1 VKRAVLWLTMIVL
14 VAACENSADPLG
26 GILGGGGGALTAAQ
40 ATGSW
45 LFTVQRTTTLP
56 CTSALA
62 SGQQITAQLFV
73 LSDGTVGTTS
83 SWLNP
88 ISLAVE
94 PVSGLV
100 GLTDGITRLTFAA
113 PSVNSTAS
121 MELRGTMTSAG
132 GFTGGT
138 LTDPAGSGFSQV
150 FGSGGCEYS
159 VTGTKK
165 S

>member
-56 CTSALA
+56 CSNALA
-62 SGQQITAQLFV
+62 NGPQITAQLFV
-73 LSDGTVGTTS
+73 LSAGTVGTTS

-100 GLTDGITRLTFAA
+100 GLTDGITRLNVCRAFCQQYREHGA
-113 PSVNSTAS
+113 PRHDDVRRRIYGRHAHRS
-121 MELRGTMTSAG
+121 RGVRD
-132 GFTGGT
+132 FRRC
-138 LTDPAGSGFSQV
+138 LDPAGAS
-150 FGSGGCEYS
+150 
-159 VTGTKK
+159 TL
-165 S
+165 